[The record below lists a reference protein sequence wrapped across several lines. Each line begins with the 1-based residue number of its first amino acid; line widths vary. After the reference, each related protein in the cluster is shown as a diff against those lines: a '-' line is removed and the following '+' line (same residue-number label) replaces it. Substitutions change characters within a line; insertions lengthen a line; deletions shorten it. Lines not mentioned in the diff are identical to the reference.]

1 MFAPGLVV
9 TKGVRRTLQDTG
21 QALPRLVDGVLIGEG
36 NCCCE
41 EDGSVMSVSRMGVRQ
56 LRAELTAKGLETDG
70 LRQTLYRRV
79 QARQ

>member
-9 TKGVRRTLQDTG
+9 TKGARRVRDPALG
-21 QALPRLVDGVLIGEG
+21 LPRLVDNVLIGEG

-79 QARQ
+79 QVRP